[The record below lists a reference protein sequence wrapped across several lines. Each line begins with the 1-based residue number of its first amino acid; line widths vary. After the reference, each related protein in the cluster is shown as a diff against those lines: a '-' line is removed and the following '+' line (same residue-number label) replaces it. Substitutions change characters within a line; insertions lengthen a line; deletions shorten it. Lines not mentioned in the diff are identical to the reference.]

1 MRPFVIQKKRR
12 FCFVNSI
19 GKDTVQNVKSMT
31 VFERVDV
38 TEKTG
43 ILLVNLGSPSS
54 PTTKAVR
61 KYLFQFLHDKNV
73 IELTRWL
80 WCPILHGVILRTR
93 PKRSAAAYAKIWRK
107 EADGTFADE
116 APLVEIT
123 RAQVDKLRV
132 RMPDTPIEVGMRY
145 GQPSLK
151 FAIDRLK
158 DQGCA
163 RIVVLPLYPQ
173 YAGATTRS
181 VEQEIEKAKRKEAVG
196 AFPAIKSLDHYY
208 DDPGYIDALADSLKD
223 HLKSLD
229 YVPDKVLVSFHGI
242 PVSMIEKGD
251 PYADQCQATFDL
263 LRAHEKLKSL
273 DLMLTFQ
280 SRFGP
285 KAWLSPYTLIT
296 LQEMPSKG
304 LKKVVV
310 IAPGFPA
317 DCLETMEE
325 ISMEAKEEFIEKGG
339 ENFSVVPCLNDSD
352 AHIDVLQN
360 LIETKLLAD
369 W

>member
-1 MRPFVIQKKRR
+1 MI
-12 FCFVNSI
+12 SI

-31 VFERVDV
+31 VFGRVKV

-80 WCPILHGVILRTR
+80 WCPILHGIILRTR
-93 PKRSAAAYAKIWRK
+93 PKRSAAAYAKVWRR
-107 EADGTFADE
+107 EADGSFATE

-123 RAQVDKLRV
+123 RAQADKLQFKF
-132 RMPDTPIEVGMRY
+132 PDMPIEVGMRY
-145 GQPSLK
+145 GEPSLK
-151 FAIDRLK
+151 FAIEQLK
-158 DQGCA
+158 DKGCI
-163 RIVVLPLYPQ
+163 RIAVLPLYPQ

-181 VEQEIEKAKRKEAVG
+181 VEQEIEKVKSKAASG
-196 AFPAIKSLDHYY
+196 APGGFPELKSLDHYY
-208 DDPGYIDALADSLKD
+208 DHAGYIDVLADSLVD
-223 HLKSLD
+223 HIDGLNFK
-229 YVPDKVLVSFHGI
+229 PDQVLVSFHGI
-242 PVSMIEKGD
+242 PVSMVENGD
-251 PYADQCQATFDL
+251 PYADQCRATFDL
-263 LRAHEKLKSL
+263 LRTHEKLNSL
-273 DLMLTFQ
+273 DLKLTFQ

-285 KAWLSPYTLIT
+285 KAWLSPYTLTT

-304 LKKVVV
+304 LKNVVV

-360 LIETKLLAD
+360 LIQTRLLAD
-369 W
+369 G

>member
-1 MRPFVIQKKRR
+1 M
-12 FCFVNSI
+12 
-19 GKDTVQNVKSMT
+19 
-31 VFERVDV
+31 

-107 EADGTFADE
+107 EGSGAFANE

-123 RAQVDKLRV
+123 RAQAAKLQI
-132 RMPDTPIEVGMRY
+132 RMQNTPIEVGMRY
-145 GQPSLK
+145 GEPSLK
-151 FAIDRLK
+151 SAIDNLRNK
-158 DQGCA
+158 GCA
-163 RIVVLPLYPQ
+163 RIAVLPLYPQ
-173 YAGATTRS
+173 YAGATSRS
-181 VEQEIEKAKRKEAVG
+181 VEQEIEKVQKKETSRTPNE
-196 AFPAIKSLDHYY
+196 FPEIKSLEHYY
-208 DDPGYIDALADSLKD
+208 NHTGYIDALADSLSD
-223 HLKSLD
+223 HIKSLD

-242 PVSMIEKGD
+242 PVSSVEKGD
-251 PYADQCQATFDL
+251 PYADHCQGTFDL
-263 LRAHEKLKSL
+263 LRAHKQTKPL
-273 DLMLTFQ
+273 DLKLTFQ

-285 KAWLSPYTLIT
+285 KEWLSPYMLTV

-304 LKKVVV
+304 LKNVVV

-317 DCLETMEE
+317 DCLETLEE
-325 ISMEAKEEFIEKGG
+325 IAMEAKEEFEEKGG
-339 ENFSVVPCLNDSD
+339 ENFSVVSCLNDSD
-352 AHIDVLQN
+352 AHIDVLYN
-360 LIETKLLAD
+360 LIETRLLAD